1 MELYKDN
8 EQPIVEDGVQINS
21 GQLFDRPRIIS
32 GILEGCSINSGG
44 KTSARIEIYPAYDP
58 TIGIV
63 QYNDAGEQTLKTIL
77 SGTDAGDIVLGNY
90 TGGNGALWD
99 NSDSKFYIKGSI
111 TILNPGD
118 INTSSLNNDAG
129 WTLGATWGTNLGN
142 IPTTLQA
149 PSGSGLFLS
158 STHLG
163 YYSSGAWKTYMDSSG
178 NFILG
183 DVIGGGKG
191 MSWNQI
197 AASLS
202 VVGEINATSGKFGT
216 STNYW
221 SVGST
226 GLTAV
231 SASGDVLIKYGKTDF
246 GQDSTAG
253 FILGY
258 DYSATASKFEI
269 GSSTSKIFKYDG
281 TDLSLTG
288 GTITGGVLQTAT
300 TGGRIKIDG
309 ANNALYFLNDDV
321 INGYISQTISATGFS
336 VDISTYDDD
345 AYVSVY
351 QSSTSSTVS
360 LYATT
365 AIYLESNVSVVG
377 KFQLPV
383 GTNLY

>member
-1 MELYKDN
+1 
-8 EQPIVEDGVQINS
+8 
-21 GQLFDRPRIIS
+21 
-32 GILEGCSINSGG
+32 
-44 KTSARIEIYPAYDP
+44 
-58 TIGIV
+58 
-63 QYNDAGEQTLKTIL
+63 
-77 SGTDAGDIVLGNY
+77 
-90 TGGNGALWD
+90 
-99 NSDSKFYIKGSI
+99 
-111 TILNPGD
+111 
-118 INTSSLNNDAG
+118 LNNDAG

-365 AIYLESNVSVVG
+365 AIYLESNVSVDG